1 MQIHMAIR
9 TCIRNL
15 KVGRGVK
22 NGSFRNM
29 IGNNICGSSSKPPSL
44 IDGEANLFKLG
55 ALDWGLKSVESS
67 RER

>member
-29 IGNNICGSSSKPPSL
+29 IGNNICNDNAVKIQNPTRHVKA
-44 IDGEANLFKLG
+44 IRFF
-55 ALDWGLKSVESS
+55 
-67 RER
+67 